1 MQDSTREL
9 AAIAAVMNRF
19 AVEMRRACLQQII
32 VATINLIREM
42 GFHLSDYLTALASY
56 VETES
61 SIDPDTEQTRST
73 VASLIET
80 AAIEAETKGREL
92 P

>member
-1 MQDSTREL
+1 
-9 AAIAAVMNRF
+9 MNRF
-19 AVEMRRACLQQII
+19 MVQMRQECLQQII
-32 VATINLIREM
+32 VATVNLMREM
-42 GFHLSDYLTALASY
+42 GFHLSDYLTALAKY
-56 VETES
+56 VETQS

-73 VASLIET
+73 VASLLET

>member
-1 MQDSTREL
+1 MHDSSREL
-9 AAIAAVMNRF
+9 AAIAAVMNRL
-19 AVEMRRACLQQII
+19 ATDMKRACLQQVV

-42 GFHLSDYLTALASY
+42 GFHLSDYLAALASY
-56 VETES
+56 VETHS
-61 SIDPDTEQTRST
+61 SVDPDTQETRST

>member
-1 MQDSTREL
+1 MQDSSKEL

-19 AVEMRRACLQQII
+19 AVEMRKACLQQII
-32 VATINLIREM
+32 VATVNLSREM
-42 GFHLSDYLTALASY
+42 GFHLSDYLSELATY
-56 VETES
+56 VQTES
-61 SIDPDTEQTRST
+61 SVDPDTELTRST

>member
-1 MQDSTREL
+1 MDSSREL
-9 AAIAAVMNRF
+9 AAIAAIMNLF
-19 AVEMRRACLQQII
+19 MVQMRQECLQQIV
-32 VATINLIREM
+32 VATVNLIKEM

-56 VETES
+56 VQTKS
-61 SIDPDTEQTRST
+61 SVDPDTELTRSV
-73 VASLIET
+73 VASLLET